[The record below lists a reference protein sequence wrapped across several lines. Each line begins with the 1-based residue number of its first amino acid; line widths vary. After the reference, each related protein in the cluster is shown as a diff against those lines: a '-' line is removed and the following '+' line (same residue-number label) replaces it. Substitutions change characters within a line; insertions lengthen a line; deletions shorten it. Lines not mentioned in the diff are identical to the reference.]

1 MKGFGIFFS
10 VLAVLNFI
18 VAIIAAAEYPEAFVP
33 KLMAAMMMGIIGWM
47 LIAKANKNKKHQEEK
62 EKWNN
67 DEK

>member
-18 VAIIAAAEYPEAFVP
+18 VAIIAAAEYPEAFVT

-47 LIAKANKNKKHQEEK
+47 LIEKANKNKQHQEEK